1 MSIFWRRDEQ
11 KIDKL
16 SEENTELDG
25 WRRWGEMDGDGG
37 ERWMGMRKGNKVAY
51 FFVSGL

>member
-1 MSIFWRRDEQ
+1 MDGDDGERWMETVGR
-11 KIDKL
+11 
-16 SEENTELDG
+16 DG
-25 WRRWGEMDGDGG
+25 WRRWEEIDGDGG

>member
-1 MSIFWRRDEQ
+1 LSIFFFGGGTGK

-37 ERWMGMRKGNKVAY
+37 ERWMETVGRD
-51 FFVSGL
+51 